1 MKVMDICE
9 IAVCIIGLYLVG
21 LGLLMLYGIVD
32 FDVSKYADP
41 SSIGVLALGVSG
53 ISLIVTFRRARLDK
67 VENRMDKT

>member
-21 LGLLMLYGIVD
+21 LGLLMLYGIAD

-41 SSIGVLALGVSG
+41 SSIGILALGVSG

-67 VENRMDKT
+67 VENRTDKT

>member
-67 VENRMDKT
+67 VENRTDKT

>member
-41 SSIGVLALGVSG
+41 SSIGILALGVSG